1 LIDNIHSKQHENIH
15 RCFTHHNYNTLD
27 TLQDKNI
34 LDTDRHLTKA
44 GLIPLRLFELYKNAS
59 EHFLVNRMR
68 IARTSDGKWIFLVP
82 VDEQW
87 ECFALEPVFCMSL
100 ILSTFPFLRQ
110 GQDRNAEAGLPSPYT
125 DDRKKELAKTVQQE
139 LAIKT
144 FTNRKLT
151 SACQYSFTGEKCFLI
166 DCLKQEITEIL
177 PRDARVQIM
186 KMLEIKDEGGKEHGS

>member
-1 LIDNIHSKQHENIH
+1 
-15 RCFTHHNYNTLD
+15 
-27 TLQDKNI
+27 
-34 LDTDRHLTKA
+34 
-44 GLIPLRLFELYKNAS
+44 
-59 EHFLVNRMR
+59 
-68 IARTSDGKWIFLVP
+68 
-82 VDEQW
+82 
-87 ECFALEPVFCMSL
+87 MSL

>member
-1 LIDNIHSKQHENIH
+1 MSDQSI
-15 RCFTHHNYNTLD
+15 THHNYNTLD